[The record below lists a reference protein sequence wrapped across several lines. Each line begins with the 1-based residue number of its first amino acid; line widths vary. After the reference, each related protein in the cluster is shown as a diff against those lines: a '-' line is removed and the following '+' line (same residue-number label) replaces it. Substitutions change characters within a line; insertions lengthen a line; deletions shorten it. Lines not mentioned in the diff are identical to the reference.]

1 VNFSQCLCPWLV
13 EPLKRIEAA
22 AAAERLGHAWLISGP
37 TGVGKI
43 NFAYTLA
50 DRLLNRQVGADMPA
64 AASPKWVLASY
75 AQLDEAADLHPDL
88 HRVRRLED
96 KHTIAISQIRD
107 MTSALALT
115 PHIARCKVVIIEAAD
130 TMTTEAANALL
141 KSLEEPTP
149 NTFLLLLAARPG
161 RLPGTIRSR
170 CQRLRLR
177 VPSPDTMS
185 HWLRTSDLNP
195 QMLTPEALPSTPI
208 VAAALL
214 GDEDEVNKYKELQS
228 NIRLIYEGKA
238 DTLALAEAWA
248 REPAAA
254 LDSLIRSVRSR
265 IRQSLLAGP
274 STRVTERAPYLTENR
289 PENGPDMRLFATLQM
304 AENLRE
310 ELGRGINVELA
321 LASLLLGLASPSDQR
336 VR

>member
-1 VNFSQCLCPWLV
+1 MNFSERLCPWLV
-13 EPLKRIEAA
+13 EPLVRLEAA
-22 AAAERLGHAWLISGP
+22 AVAEKLGHAWLIAGP

-50 DRLLNRQVGADMPA
+50 DRLLNRRVGSGAPE
-64 AASPKWVLASY
+64 AASPEWVLASY
-75 AQLDEAADLHPDL
+75 ARLDEAADLHPDL

-96 KHTIAISQIRD
+96 KHSIAISQIREV
-107 MTSALALT
+107 TSALALT
-115 PHIARCKVVIIEAAD
+115 PHIAGCKIVVIESAD

-177 VPSPDTMS
+177 APAPNAVSQ
-185 HWLRTSDLNP
+185 WLQSGGLAAQTLDSA
-195 QMLTPEALPSTPI
+195 ALPSAPI

-214 GDEDEVNKYKELQS
+214 SDQEELIKYKELQS
-228 NIRLIYEGKA
+228 NIRLLYEGKA
-238 DTLALAEAWA
+238 DPLALAETWA
-248 REPAAA
+248 HEPAAA
-254 LDSLIRSVRSR
+254 LDSLIASVRQR
-265 IRQSLLAGP
+265 IRRTLLAGP

-289 PENGPDMRLFATLQM
+289 PENGPDTRLFAALQM

-321 LASLLLGLASPSDQR
+321 LASLLLGLASPPDQR